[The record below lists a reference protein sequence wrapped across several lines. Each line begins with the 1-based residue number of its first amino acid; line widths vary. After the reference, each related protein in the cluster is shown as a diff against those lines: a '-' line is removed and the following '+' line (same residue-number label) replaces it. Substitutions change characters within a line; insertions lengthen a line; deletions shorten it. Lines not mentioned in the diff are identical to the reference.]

1 MYNTDNKKL
10 NFIFVSLQRIF
21 TDRESTATSIAK
33 ELAKR
38 HNVLYVN
45 PPIDR
50 RAYWLGSDDPFINDH
65 IVNIRRRA
73 ETLENADAN
82 LWTLYPKK
90 IMETINCVPITP
102 IFSFLN
108 RVNTSP
114 PDKEIQKTTKKT

>member
-73 ETLENADAN
+73 ATLEKADAN
-82 LWTLYPKK
+82 LWTLYPKE
-90 IMETINCVPITP
+90 IMESKKRRPFKP
-102 IFSFLN
+102 QRQQKHRLG
-108 RVNTSP
+108 
-114 PDKEIQKTTKKT
+114 KE